1 MAVHPAGHPGTWPLD
16 PATPVGK
23 FRILYGDTDSEPYDP
38 VVEGIQ
44 NYSELSDDEVEGFI
58 SQGGDSVP
66 RGIGYLYI
74 ALAGQAAKQSKAIQD
89 QDLKVD
95 LTKRAADLRAI
106 AEVWFDSADNDDLV
120 SAEEAFEIVPT
131 GSRGGFIPEGTRP
144 IFGRQYTWS
153 PAPAPI
159 TVPSSTQGDLDGGT
173 P

>member
-1 MAVHPAGHPGTWPLD
+1 MAVYPAGHPGGWPLD

-38 VVEGIQ
+38 VVVGIQ
-44 NYSELSDDEVEGFI
+44 NYQELSDAEVEGFI

-74 ALAGQAAKQSKAIQD
+74 ALAGQAAKQSKVVQD
-89 QDLKVD
+89 QDLRVD

-106 AEVWFDSADNDDLV
+106 AEVWFGSADNDDLV

-131 GSRGGFIPEGTRP
+131 GRHNGGIIPEG
-144 IFGRQYTWS
+144 S
-153 PAPAPI
+153 PAI
-159 TVPSSTQGDLDGGT
+159 WGRVYGIGRVC
-173 P
+173 